1 MSVRA
6 YLGFPGG
13 GKSYGMVEDAYE
25 LYRKGYYVFSADY
38 VSFAE
43 RIDLK
48 RLSSLDWLLAFDERG
63 AIVLLDELGLLLFSR
78 NFAKNDEALLRTFV
92 LHRKKG
98 IHLFYSAQ
106 YLDQVD
112 KVVRELTN
120 ERVYCASIGRFYI
133 RFYFSFGTF
142 PTLVKL
148 GLFSKEVFK
157 MYDSYSHARQILK
170 VSKSVKNLIKILRLY
185 ERSLRTRNAPVLSS
199 VLRFLLEKAKGGDE
213 DASWLHRELLTRLGD
228 IALLINGG
236 DVGITSV
243 LLSSEEG
250 IVDGSQ

>member
-1 MSVRA
+1 MIRA

-25 LYRKGYYVFSADY
+25 LYKRGYYVFSADY

-120 ERVYCASIGRFYI
+120 ERVYCASLGKFYI
-133 RFYFSFGTF
+133 RFYFAFGAF
-142 PTLVKL
+142 PTAVKL
-148 GLFSKEVFK
+148 GFFTPTIWK
-157 MYDSYSHARQILK
+157 MYDSFSYARQVLK
-170 VSKSVKNLIKILRLY
+170 VSKSIKNLIKILRLY
-185 ERSLRTRNAPVLSS
+185 ERSLRDRDRPVLSS
-199 VLRFLLEKAKGGDE
+199 ILSFLSKRAKEGDE
-213 DASWLHRELLTRLGD
+213 DASWLYRELLARVGAVELSYDNSNLG
-228 IALLINGG
+228 IGSILFSNQEVG
-236 DVGITSV
+236 DR
-243 LLSSEEG
+243 
-250 IVDGSQ
+250 DGS